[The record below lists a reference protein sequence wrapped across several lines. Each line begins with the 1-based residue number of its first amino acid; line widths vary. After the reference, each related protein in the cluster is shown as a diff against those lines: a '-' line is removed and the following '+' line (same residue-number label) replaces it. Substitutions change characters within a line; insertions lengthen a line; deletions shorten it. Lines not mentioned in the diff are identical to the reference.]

1 MPTWVACCDADARP
15 AHSDPGNHG
24 APAAWLGVRPSASP
38 DAVERLVLGYLAA
51 YGPASSSDLR
61 AWSGLTGLPAV
72 IDRLRPR
79 LTTYRDDAGRRLIDL
94 ADARLPQHERFLPPR
109 FLPAFDN
116 AVLGYHDRRRV
127 IDDEHRGLSVAGARL
142 LLVGGRVAGTWAAS
156 PGADGVQVSIDL
168 LSPVPADDQDAVRE
182 EGHRLAAFLGDGVPG
197 AVALT
202 GP

>member
-1 MPTWVACCDADARP
+1 M
-15 AHSDPGNHG
+15 
-24 APAAWLGVRPSASP
+24 
-38 DAVERLVLGYLAA
+38 
-51 YGPASSSDLR
+51 
-61 AWSGLTGLPAV
+61 